1 MPEPLVKGIDVTRR
15 FRQGNTEIEALRA
28 ATFTIRAGDRI
39 AIVGPSGCGKSTLLH
54 LIGDLDTP
62 TGGQLTWPALG
73 QHGTLRPRQIGIV
86 FQTPSLV
93 PTLSAIENVE
103 LPLRLAGGVTL
114 PRETAMKAL
123 ERVGLAEVADK
134 LPDEL
139 SGGQAQRVALARAIA
154 LQPKLILADEPTGQ
168 LDQTTAG
175 QAMLA
180 LLGSIEGTG
189 AAVVVATHDSAVAQ
203 QMEATWLMDHGQ
215 LLTPAANS

>member
-28 ATFTIRAGDRI
+28 ATFCIRAGDRI

-73 QHGTLRPRQIGIV
+73 QHGTLRPREIGIV
-86 FQTPSLV
+86 FQAPSLV

-123 ERVGLAEVADK
+123 ERVGLAEIADK

-139 SGGQAQRVALARAIA
+139 SGGQAQRIALARAIA

-189 AAVVVATHDSAVAQ
+189 AAVIVATHDPTVAQ

-215 LLTPAANS
+215 LLMLAASS

>member
-73 QHGTLRPRQIGIV
+73 QHGTLRPREIGIV
-86 FQTPSLV
+86 VQAPSLV

-123 ERVGLAEVADK
+123 ERVGLAEIADK

-139 SGGQAQRVALARAIA
+139 SGGQAQRIALARAIA

-175 QAMLA
+175 QAILA

-189 AAVVVATHDSAVAQ
+189 VAVVVATHDPAVAQ

-215 LLTPAANS
+215 LLTPAASP